1 MQHHGTIRVCEV
13 TCVTCVEIHKV
24 NRKEEE
30 WIQGVGEGMENVAR
44 RRGGRGNCDNVGK
57 NN

>member
-1 MQHHGTIRVCEV
+1 MQNHGTIRVCEV

-30 WIQGVGEGMENVAR
+30 WMQGVGGGNGECGKEER
-44 RRGGRGNCDNVGK
+44 RNCDYVGK